1 MNPAEAVLAKA
12 LGDRLGG
19 AGRVS
24 ALSLGRGSVRLTL
37 ELRGQPGPVD
47 LFAEGL
53 AWTPDGDHLVLR
65 WESAGSSLE
74 WADLLIREAGR
85 RCERRIRVPDG
96 LRLAPLKLLLPR
108 A

>member
-19 AGRVS
+19 AGKVTS
-24 ALSLGRGSVRLTL
+24 LSLGRGSARLTL
-37 ELRGQPGPVD
+37 ELLGQPAPVD

-53 AWTPDGDHLVLR
+53 SWTTEGEHLVLR

-85 RCERRIRVPDG
+85 RCGHRARIPDG